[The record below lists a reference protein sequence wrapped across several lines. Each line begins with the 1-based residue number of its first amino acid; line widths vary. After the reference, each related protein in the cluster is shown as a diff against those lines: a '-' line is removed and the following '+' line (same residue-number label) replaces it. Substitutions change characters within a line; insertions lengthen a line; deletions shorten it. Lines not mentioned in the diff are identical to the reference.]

1 MHFVIFFFTTSRYP
15 VINTVS
21 LLLSKFTLIKVTSQI
36 YRFFEEKKIK
46 YENNVCLPR
55 IRIGTVF
62 QQNLHYL
69 NVPFFYSGQKRVYSV
84 MGLDSGMKNF
94 INNGGFPNIV
104 NNFGCSTF
112 RDNAS

>member
-36 YRFFEEKKIK
+36 YRFFEKKIK

-55 IRIGTVF
+55 IRIGTVI

-69 NVPFFYSGQKRVYSV
+69 NVSFFYGGQKRVYSV
-84 MGLDSGMKNF
+84 MGLDSGKKKMYKNWQ
-94 INNGGFPNIV
+94 FP
-104 NNFGCSTF
+104 
-112 RDNAS
+112 